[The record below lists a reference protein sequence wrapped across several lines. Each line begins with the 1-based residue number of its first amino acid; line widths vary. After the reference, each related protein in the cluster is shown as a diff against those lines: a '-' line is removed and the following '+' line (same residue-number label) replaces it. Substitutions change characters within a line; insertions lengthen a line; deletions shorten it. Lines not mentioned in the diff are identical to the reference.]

1 MTAAKGLAEFWTILM
16 VQCGR
21 VPAEKHQRDSNLDII
36 SLILCVAKYKTSE
49 ERSRTLGRHRTR
61 HQMGSIYNMWGR
73 LAARLSKWKRPRT
86 AVPRH
91 RLRRAAAASRRAG
104 SQPAVQNLGRRGT
117 LETI

>member
-1 MTAAKGLAEFWTILM
+1 MDVASCLRFDGNNDRERRCNCAASRAMTAAKGLAEFWTILM

-73 LAARLSKWKRPRT
+73 
-86 AVPRH
+86 
-91 RLRRAAAASRRAG
+91 
-104 SQPAVQNLGRRGT
+104 
-117 LETI
+117 